1 MYRYASHVVGKMA
14 IYNNIRQTGG
24 AGARDPNATTLVK
37 PEMDERINGDY
48 NMRIG
53 IL

>member
-37 PEMDERINGDY
+37 TGDGRTNKRDY